1 MLAYREL
8 DDVLGPMVIAGKILL
23 MDAGDYQDADKM
35 RIEGSPSFV
44 LNEGRQKL
52 YGDVGFRIIEANIQ
66 ELLRAPA
73 GDQASW
79 C

>member
-1 MLAYREL
+1 
-8 DDVLGPMVIAGKILL
+8 

-44 LNEGRQKL
+44 LNDGRQKL
-52 YGDVGFRIIEANIQ
+52 YEEVGLRIFEANIH
-66 ELLRAPA
+66 ELLRSPA

>member
-1 MLAYREL
+1 
-8 DDVLGPMVIAGKILL
+8 
-23 MDAGDYQDADKM
+23 M

-44 LNEGRQKL
+44 LNGGRQKL
-52 YGDVGFRIIEANIQ
+52 YGDVGFRIIEANIE
-66 ELLRAPA
+66 ELLQVPG